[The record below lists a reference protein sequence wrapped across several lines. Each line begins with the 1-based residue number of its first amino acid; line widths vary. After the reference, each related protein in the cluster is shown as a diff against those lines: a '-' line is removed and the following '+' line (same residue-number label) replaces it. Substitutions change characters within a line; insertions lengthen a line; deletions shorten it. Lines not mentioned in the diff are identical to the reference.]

1 MVVFMKNYITEDNT
15 AAFIIHILKSDEFVY
30 TFIFCDLDSN
40 KKKV

>member
-1 MVVFMKNYITEDNT
+1 MKNYITEDNT
-15 AAFIIHILKSDEFVY
+15 AAFIIHKSDEFVY